1 MKYRISS
8 VATLCLLLCA
18 FVFNQASASEMKH
31 VVIQVSSA
39 DPVTQ
44 KIALNNAVNLQKLY
58 GMDNV
63 VVEIVAYGPGLSLM
77 TKASDNAKRV
87 ESLAMQNINF
97 SACMNTMK
105 KVEKKTGKKPMLSTG
120 VNTTPSGIARIV
132 ELQGE
137 GYAYVRP

>member
-1 MKYRISS
+1 MKTKVLSF
-8 VATLCLLLCA
+8 ATLCLLVVASL
-18 FVFNQASASEMKH
+18 VNLASASEMKH
-31 VVIQVSSA
+31 VVIQVSSN
-39 DPVTQ
+39 DPTTQ

-63 VVEIVAYGPGLSLM
+63 IVEIVAYGPGLGLM
-77 TKASDNAKRV
+77 TKANENATRV

-105 KVEKKTGKKPMLSTG
+105 KVEKKTGKKPALSEG

-137 GYAYVRP
+137 GYAYIRP

>member
-1 MKYRISS
+1 MKTKVLSL
-8 VATLCLLLCA
+8 AALFMLLL
-18 FVFNQASASEMKH
+18 VSIFNIAVAGDMKH
-31 VVIQVSSA
+31 VVIQVSSN

-63 VVEIVAYGPGLSLM
+63 EVEIVAYGPGLGLM

-105 KVEKKTGKKPMLSTG
+105 KVEKKTGKKPMLSEG

-137 GYAYVRP
+137 GYAYIRP